1 VADDF
6 DKIRRGNCTLYI
18 HRNFRN
24 EELEEALT
32 AGKEKLQQLYK
43 PTAVESSKFARVY
56 QFTAK
61 LNNTERTVY
70 FKQYLSR
77 SAIDLIKHLLR
88 PSRAKRAFNATQM
101 LKENGFEAPAII
113 AMGERKSGPFNTDNF
128 LLTLEVENAK
138 RIYEII
144 PNSVSNLT
152 AEQMRDKREWLRVL
166 GRTVGRIHKAG
177 IFHGDMRLGNVLG
190 RKNKDG
196 RQFFFLDNERTKKF
210 RRLPFR
216 LRVRNLVQLNMYR
229 TKAVTDSD
237 RMRFFKEY
245 RAENKNSKSGEIRL
259 IKKVVKI
266 TNRRLEK
273 KCKKLGLNRFDKLT
287 TGWV

>member
-6 DKIRRGNCTLYI
+6 DKIRRGIRTLYI
-18 HRNFRN
+18 HKNFRN
-24 EELEEALT
+24 EELEQALT
-32 AGKEKLQQLYK
+32 AGKEKLQRLYK
-43 PTAVESSKFARVY
+43 PTVVESSKFARVY

-61 LNNTERTVY
+61 LNNTDRTVY

-77 SAIDLIKHLLR
+77 SVIDLIKHLLR

-101 LKENGFEAPAII
+101 LKQNGFKAPAII
-113 AMGERKSGPFNTDNF
+113 AMGERKCSLFNTENF

-144 PNSVSNLT
+144 PKSGSNST
-152 AEQMRDKREWLRVL
+152 AEQMRDKREWIRAL
-166 GRTVGRIHKAG
+166 GRTVGRMHKGG

-245 RAENKNSKSGEIRL
+245 RVENKNSKNGEIRL

-266 TNRRLEK
+266 TNRRLKK
-273 KCKKLGLNRFDKLT
+273 KCKKL
-287 TGWV
+287 V

>member
-1 VADDF
+1 MADDF
-6 DKIRRGNCTLYI
+6 DKIQRGNYTLYI

-32 AGKEKLQQLYK
+32 AGREKLQRLYK

-77 SAIDLIKHLLR
+77 SAVDLIKHLLR

-101 LKENGFEAPAII
+101 LKQNGFKAPAII
-113 AMGERKSGPFNTDNF
+113 AMGERKSDPFNTDNF
-128 LLTLEVENAK
+128 LLTLEVENGK

-166 GRTVGRIHKAG
+166 GRTVGQMHKAG

-216 LRVRNLVQLNMYR
+216 LRVRNLVQLNMHHQIAI
-229 TKAVTDSD
+229 TNSD
-237 RMRFFKEY
+237 RMRFFREY
-245 RAENKNSKSGEIRL
+245 RSQNKNSKQIRL

-273 KCKKLGLNRFDKLT
+273 KCKN
-287 TGWV
+287 WV